1 MTRSAAPPLRAMVL
15 AAGYGKRML
24 PLTATVPKPLLTV
37 GGRTMLDQVLDK
49 LRVGGVDRIVVNAG
63 YLGAQIIAHCAARRD
78 LPGLKISVEPEPLE
92 TGGGVKQ
99 ALPLLGN
106 DPFFVIN
113 ADLPWTDGARPA
125 LQRLRAAW
133 NPAAMDM
140 LLLTMPLA
148 LANGFSKGDFALQPD
163 GQLRRHGVETKPDV
177 FIGAMIAKPELFAA
191 IPAEKFSS
199 NQLFDAAEAVG
210 RLYGLMHDGTCYH
223 VGTPADLTRA
233 NQLLADKRGWQVA
246 TV

>member
-1 MTRSAAPPLRAMVL
+1 MSQTLHSAMVL

-49 LRVGGVDRIVVNAG
+49 LHAAGVSNIVVNAG
-63 YLGAQIIAHCAARRD
+63 YLGTQIVAHCAARRD
-78 LPGLKISVEPEPLE
+78 LPSLHISVEPEPLE

-99 ALPLLGN
+99 ALPQLGRE
-106 DPFFVIN
+106 PFFVIN
-113 ADLPWTDGARPA
+113 ADLPWTDGATPA

-133 NPAAMDM
+133 NPAVMDM

-163 GQLRRHGVETKPDV
+163 GRLRRHGMTEKPDV
-177 FIGAMIAKPELFAA
+177 YIGAMIAKPELFAA
-191 IPAEKFSS
+191 VAAESFSS
-199 NQLFDAAEAVG
+199 NMLFDAAEAAG
-210 RLYGLMHDGTCYH
+210 RLYGLEHDGTCYH
-223 VGTPADLTRA
+223 VGTPNDLKRA
-233 NQLLADKRGWQVA
+233 NQLLTDNRGWQVA